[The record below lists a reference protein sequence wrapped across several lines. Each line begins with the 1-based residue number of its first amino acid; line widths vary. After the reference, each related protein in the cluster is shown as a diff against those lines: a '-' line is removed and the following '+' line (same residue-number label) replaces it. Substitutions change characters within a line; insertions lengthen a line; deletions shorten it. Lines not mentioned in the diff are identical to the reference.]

1 MSNLRRQTLIQKW
14 SPLNLFGREHRLPN
28 LHFGGPTCSSSFW
41 GYSFIR
47 RWFWPFN
54 HNTNGG
60 EKNTNQLKL
69 PQPLDLSHPIV
80 QFPPVSVPPPPA
92 SSNGPH
98 QNSIAPT
105 LSEYNHFPRCCVPRW
120 SNVVVCRKLKT
131 WPKTVGELVVSYVP
145 ARSTAA
151 LNSQSFNL

>member
-80 QFPPVSVPPPPA
+80 QFPPVSVPPPL
-92 SSNGPH
+92 H
-98 QNSIAPT
+98 LLMVLIKIQLHRLFQNTITS
-105 LSEYNHFPRCCVPRW
+105 R
-120 SNVVVCRKLKT
+120 VVVYLVGPMSSSAESWKLGQKPLEN
-131 WPKTVGELVVSYVP
+131 WLFRMCQLDP
-145 ARSTAA
+145 
-151 LNSQSFNL
+151 QQH